1 MIRGLSRP
9 ALLSLAVQKGTNW
22 QWANESSLSPS
33 GAQLP
38 PLHSWPSLLFTF
50 VVFPLL
56 YLSPPPPLPPLFF
69 LLHISFLDDFLLFLP
84 RIERCCPAPASSSV
98 DCGLAEPNAD
108 HESRR
113 HRTDHLHI
121 PIRSCFLILTIRNGA
136 VAPSPRSFCLTRR
149 GRREIT
155 SGE

>member
-1 MIRGLSRP
+1 MIRGLSWP

-56 YLSPPPPLPPLFF
+56 YLSPLLHFLHCFSSFTFPFWTTSCPFF
-69 LLHISFLDDFLLFLP
+69 LVLSVAALRPLLPLWIVGLQSQTRTVNHAAIRLTTSTSQLDLAF
-84 RIERCCPAPASSSV
+84 SSSQSGM
-98 DCGLAEPNAD
+98 GL
-108 HESRR
+108 
-113 HRTDHLHI
+113 
-121 PIRSCFLILTIRNGA
+121 
-136 VAPSPRSFCLTRR
+136 
-149 GRREIT
+149 
-155 SGE
+155 